1 MVFWIKEIS
10 WKKVILSGAIFT
22 VISFVIR
29 QVEALLTMGYYTDP
43 QYFGLWS
50 KLMMPSNGP
59 PPAEFMITSLVFTFV
74 TGVSLALI
82 YYYLRKHLPQNLKQ
96 RVFYF
101 ADLMVATSFLF
112 FTLPAYLMFNI
123 PVGILVSWFIASFV
137 ILLSASF
144 LFVKIIK

>member
-123 PVGILVSWFIASFV
+123 PVGILVSWFIASFI

-144 LFVKIIK
+144 IFVKIIK

>member
-50 KLMMPSNGP
+50 KLMMPKEGP
-59 PPAEFMITSLVFTFV
+59 PPASFMITSLVFTFV
-74 TGVSLALI
+74 SGVSLALI
-82 YYYLRKHLPQNLKQ
+82 YYYLRSHLPQNLKQ

>member
-10 WKKVILSGAIFT
+10 WKKVFLSGAIFT

-82 YYYLRKHLPQNLKQ
+82 YYYLRKHLPENKKQ
-96 RVFYF
+96 RIFYF
-101 ADLMVATSFLF
+101 ADLMVAMSFLF

-123 PVGILVSWFIASFV
+123 PVGILVSWFIASFI

-144 LFVKIIK
+144 IFVKIIK

>member
-82 YYYLRKHLPQNLKQ
+82 YYYLRKHLPENKKQ
-96 RVFYF
+96 RIFYF
-101 ADLMVATSFLF
+101 ADLMVAMSFLF

-123 PVGILVSWFIASFV
+123 PVGILVSWFIASFI

-144 LFVKIIK
+144 IFVKIIK

>member
-10 WKKVILSGAIFT
+10 WKKVFLSGAIFT

-29 QVEALLTMGYYTDP
+29 QIEALLTMGYYTDP

-59 PPAEFMITSLVFTFV
+59 PPAEFVITSLVFTFV
-74 TGVSLALI
+74 TGISLALI

-112 FTLPAYLMFNI
+112 FTLPAY
-123 PVGILVSWFIASFV
+123 
-137 ILLSASF
+137 
-144 LFVKIIK
+144 